1 MASADLADLTLRG
14 PAYEW
19 ALWSTTVRLAV
30 ADPHHLPAAKRL
42 VDRELARVELAA
54 SRFARTPSCAAW
66 ACAGAVP
73 PGSATSCPS
82 CSMPR

>member
-1 MASADLADLTLRG
+1 MAPADLADLTLRG

-54 SRFARTPSCAAW
+54 SRFRPDSELRRL

-73 PGSATSCPS
+73 PGSATSCPR
-82 CSMPR
+82 CSRPR